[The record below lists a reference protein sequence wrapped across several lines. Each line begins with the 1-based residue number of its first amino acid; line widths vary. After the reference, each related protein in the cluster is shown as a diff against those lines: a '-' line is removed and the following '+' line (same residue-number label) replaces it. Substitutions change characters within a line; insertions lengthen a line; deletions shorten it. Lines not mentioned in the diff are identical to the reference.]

1 MKTLLIAE
9 FAVIALAGLPLALFP
24 AATISL
30 LLGSELGH
38 QVGTCVGRGAGAA
51 LLTLGI
57 ACWLARNESQD
68 RATTEL
74 ILAMLLYDTA
84 VVVVFFSA
92 RSAPGL
98 SDIDLWPAVEVHLG
112 LGVCCLVCLG
122 KGLRDRYGE
131 TNVAANRQQL
141 MSLIGSSRIG
151 VWAGVHSPS
160 PASGDVARR
169 DEHYN
174 VPGVARL
181 TEKEADDQLALR
193 NIEDEM
199 KEMMR

>member
-9 FAVIALAGLPLALFP
+9 FAVVALAGLPLALFP
-24 AATISL
+24 SATISL
-30 LLGSELGH
+30 LLGPELDH
-38 QVGTCVGRGAGAA
+38 QVGTFVGRGAGTA

-84 VVVVFFSA
+84 VVAVFFSA
-92 RSAPGL
+92 RSAPGI

-112 LGVCCLVCLG
+112 LGACCLVCLG
-122 KGLRDRYGE
+122 KGLHGRCGR
-131 TNVAANRQQL
+131 TNVAANRRQL
-141 MSLIGSSRIG
+141 MPLIGRSRIG
-151 VWAGVHSPS
+151 VWPGVHSPS
-160 PASGDVARR
+160 PESGDVARR

-174 VPGVARL
+174 VPDVARL
-181 TEKEADDQLALR
+181 SEKEDDEQLAVR
-193 NIEDEM
+193 NAED
-199 KEMMR
+199 